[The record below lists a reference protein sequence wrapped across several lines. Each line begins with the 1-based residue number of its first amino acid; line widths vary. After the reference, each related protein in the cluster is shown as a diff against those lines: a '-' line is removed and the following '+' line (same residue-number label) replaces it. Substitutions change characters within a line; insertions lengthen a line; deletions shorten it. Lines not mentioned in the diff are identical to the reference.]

1 MRLLNGDS
9 VQGTDLTLSQ
19 GVLKLQS
26 PVFGRLSVPKDKI
39 AHIRTDGPVWI
50 IFTDQRKRRAV
61 IRPAGGRYITL
72 ELGGGTTMTPFT
84 AEAIDT
90 IASGAMDPLEVR
102 RLWNLSGAVNLGS
115 TASTGNTDV
124 EQLHA
129 DGNIVARRED
139 TRYTARG
146 EMDYRK
152 ENGNETTNS
161 ALLQLKHDHFYSDR
175 WFFYTTGGLDHD
187 DGKSLTL
194 RMTVGTGTGYQIF
207 ESDRMNLSVEGG
219 LSYVMENYSVGDDQS
234 FPAARWST
242 DFRFD
247 PWLKK
252 IRVFHYHEIFG
263 DLTGETGTVV
273 RSRTGMR
280 YFLIQGLNATAQMN
294 VDWDSD
300 PAPGQ
305 VESDITY
312 LVTLG
317 YSW

>member
-1 MRLLNGDS
+1 M
-9 VQGTDLTLSQ
+9 QGTDLALSQ

-39 AHIRTDGPVWI
+39 AHIRTDGPVWV

-61 IRPAGGRYITL
+61 IRPAGGRYMTL

-84 AEAIDT
+84 AEDIDT
-90 IASGAMDPLEVR
+90 IALGAMDPFEVR
-102 RLWNLSGAVNLGS
+102 RLWNLSGAINLGS
-115 TASTGNTDV
+115 TVATGNTEV
-124 EQLHA
+124 EQLHV

-146 EMDYRK
+146 EVDYRK
-152 ENGNETTNS
+152 ERGVETTNS

-175 WFFYTTGGLDHD
+175 WFFYTTGGVEHD

-194 RMTVGTGTGYQIF
+194 RTTVGTGTGYQIY
-207 ESDRMNLSVEGG
+207 ETDRLNLSVEGG
-219 LSYVMENYSVGDDQS
+219 LSYVMEDYSVGDDQS

-242 DFRFD
+242 DFRYD

-252 IRVFHYHEIFG
+252 IRVFHFHEIFG
-263 DLTGETGTVV
+263 DLTGDSGTVV

-300 PAPGQ
+300 PAPGE
-305 VESDITY
+305 VETDITY